1 MNKTTE
7 ELYLQQQQFRQH
19 CSNNGW
25 ILDAWQSENERSW
38 PFFAPKNLFN
48 LNKNLGKCSK
58 IQLRR
63 VGYFQI
69 NVCKI
74 ILKLFLINIIC
85 FRCDLCGT
93 LAEGFFTIRERSNA
107 ADKVRNAELR
117 HFGRKKCVRIEQ
129 ILEQPDTDSSE
140 LSDFPD
146 RSRTKRSCSV
156 RRIFEN
162 SRRREIEIVGQD
174 FRIGMFRTNLDVPR
188 WSDLSGSLSG
198 SSYGR
203 LFDFRSKKFEKS
215 NKLFLFGYCYI
226 ILSDTW
232 FGL

>member
-1 MNKTTE
+1 MHDNPKTREVDHFLPQKTSLIWTKIKENAAKYSSTE
-7 ELYLQQQQFRQH
+7 
-19 CSNNGW
+19 
-25 ILDAWQSENERSW
+25 LD
-38 PFFAPKNLFN
+38 F
-48 LNKNLGKCSK
+48 
-58 IQLRR
+58 
-63 VGYFQI
+63 
-69 NVCKI
+69 
-74 ILKLFLINIIC
+74 LKLMFVKLFWNYFDNIIC

-117 HFGRKKCVRIEQ
+117 NFGRKKCVRIEQ
-129 ILEQPDTDSSE
+129 IIEQPDTDSSE

-174 FRIGMFRTNLDVPR
+174 FRIWMFRTNLDVPR

-198 SSYGR
+198 SSDGR
-203 LFDFRSKKFEKS
+203 LFNFRSKKFEKS
-215 NKLFLFGYCYI
+215 NKLFLFGYCHI
-226 ILSDTW
+226 ILYGTLQLVW
-232 FGL
+232 FIIEKNVLDLIWPHFERYATFLKF